1 MTELSDLRAGGKGA
15 IARALTRLET
25 APRGEGTARLLDAA
39 FAAPVGVAMG
49 LTGPPGV
56 GKSSLTHALVRQ
68 FRDAGRRVAVLAVDP
83 SSRVSG
89 GAILG
94 DRTRIELN
102 PEDDGLFM
110 RSMAAR
116 GRLGGL
122 SDIAYPAIVLLRA
135 LYDVVLVETV
145 GVGQSEIEIA
155 EAADTVVFCAQ
166 PGSGDALQFI
176 KAGIME
182 IPDHIVVTKADLG
195 VLADRALADLRG
207 AVSLSAEVEA
217 VSLHAV
223 SAQTGAG
230 VADLVA
236 ALGQTSGRNRIEQ
249 RDLWCRAELARLFGA
264 RVAMRADGISTEI
277 PAGFSRL
284 SAQAGVIDAA
294 LPGLLDSLTAE
305 TRPVH
310 ATAS

>member
-25 APRGEGTARLLDAA
+25 APRWEGTARLLDAA
-39 FAAPVGVAMG
+39 FAAPVGVAIG

-94 DRTRIELN
+94 DRTRIELD

-223 SAQTGAG
+223 S
-230 VADLVA
+230 
-236 ALGQTSGRNRIEQ
+236 
-249 RDLWCRAELARLFGA
+249 
-264 RVAMRADGISTEI
+264 
-277 PAGFSRL
+277 
-284 SAQAGVIDAA
+284 
-294 LPGLLDSLTAE
+294 
-305 TRPVH
+305 
-310 ATAS
+310 

>member
-1 MTELSDLRAGGKGA
+1 MADLDALRQGGKGA
-15 IARALTRLET
+15 VARALTRLET
-25 APRGEGTARLLDAA
+25 APRGVETARLLDTA
-39 FAAPVGVAMG
+39 FAAAKGAAIG

-56 GKSSLTHALVRQ
+56 GKSSLTHALIRT
-68 FRDAGRRVAVLAVDP
+68 FRGQGCRVAVLAVDP

-94 DRTRIELN
+94 DRTRIELD
-102 PEDDGLFM
+102 PEDHALFM

-135 LYDVVLVETV
+135 LYDIVLVETV

-155 EAADTVVFCAQ
+155 EAADEVVFCAQ

-195 VLADRALADLRG
+195 ILAERAVADLRG
-207 AVSLSAEVEA
+207 AMSLSAEA
-217 VSLHAV
+217 GGASLHAV
-223 SAQTGAG
+223 SSQTGAG
-230 VADLVA
+230 IDAFAGVLGKRGRAD
-236 ALGQTSGRNRIEQ
+236 RRRQ
-249 RDLWCRAELARLFGA
+249 RDAWCRSELARLFGQRIA
-264 RVAMRADGISTEI
+264 ERADAIA
-277 PAGFSRL
+277 PDMAPGFERL
-284 SAQAGVIDAA
+284 SMQAARIEAA
-294 LPGLLDSLTAE
+294 LPTLLSHLAQAE
-305 TRPVH
+305 MPEPLG
-310 ATAS
+310 AS